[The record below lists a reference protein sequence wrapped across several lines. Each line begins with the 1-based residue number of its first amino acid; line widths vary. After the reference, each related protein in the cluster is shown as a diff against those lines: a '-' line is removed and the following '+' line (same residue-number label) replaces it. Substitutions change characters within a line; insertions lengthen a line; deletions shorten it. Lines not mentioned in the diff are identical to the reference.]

1 MITTDDYI
9 NHSGDGYLNFIINL
23 DFQDEET
30 DTILLTI
37 VNNVQED

>member
-1 MITTDDYI
+1 MQLRQGLYCSERQDIYP
-9 NHSGDGYLNFIINL
+9 INL

-37 VNNVQED
+37 VNNAQED